1 MNILEKI
8 LDAKRE
14 ELQEVR
20 APSGRVKKF
29 DHVRSLNEALGSLD
43 ISVIAEIKMKSPSEG
58 DILPNADPVQ
68 IAKDYESAGA
78 AAISVLTDR
87 QFFGGSLTILE
98 SVREAVSIPVLCKDF
113 IIHEHQ
119 IMDLAQARADAYL
132 LIAEALQK
140 TKMVELYSYG
150 IELGLEALVEFH
162 DEENAKPIA
171 EINSLIVG
179 VNCRNLKTM
188 TTDISYFE
196 KMIAFLPAHAVK
208 VAESGIYSSSDLN
221 YVADLGYDA
230 VLVGTSLMKTG
241 KPGMA
246 LERLLGG
253 LA

>member
-1 MNILEKI
+1 
-8 LDAKRE
+8 
-14 ELQEVR
+14 
-20 APSGRVKKF
+20 
-29 DHVRSLNEALGSLD
+29 
-43 ISVIAEIKMKSPSEG
+43 
-58 DILPNADPVQ
+58 
-68 IAKDYESAGA
+68 
-78 AAISVLTDR
+78 
-87 QFFGGSLTILE
+87 
-98 SVREAVSIPVLCKDF
+98 
-113 IIHEHQ
+113 
-119 IMDLAQARADAYL
+119 MDLAQARADAYL

-140 TKMVELYSYG
+140 TKMAELYSYG

-162 DEENAKPIA
+162 DEENAKRIA

-253 LA
+253 VA